1 MRPRGGRVRALTGT
15 GPPGGDAHAAACRAA
30 RDTYVDEAT
39 GYTVFTERAH
49 LLRGSCCGVAVRAG
63 EPQRTH
69 RCRHCPYEDDGRLGP
84 EAARLLE
91 TYRAEATTR
100 RVEENLFLRD
110 EEEEAG
116 AGGASLEERLG
127 RVDAE
132 LSLRRIGLD
141 PGGYWLIAVNRQ
153 EEVLEATHVPCT
165 VDPATGLVVDAGT
178 GRVLGA
184 EEAPAPG
191 GERTKFSGRTAKEVS
206 TCGRLPPPKRS
217 STDQKKGVRPGAGAG
232 GPGVGDAAGAR
243 RLSRK
248 GAPARGGLPAEWT
261 GLHPGLTEGL
271 LIDPLSDSTQI
282 RLDDVLPEPVQA
294 ELHVF
299 ALDFLELELA
309 GLGQLLQAQPILGPE
324 GLLVQRDELAHSV
337 VEVREPR

>member
-1 MRPRGGRVRALTGT
+1 MVTAPGAGRGGRRVRPRGGRVRAGALTGT
-15 GPPGGDAHAAACRAA
+15 GAPGGDAHAAACRAA

-116 AGGASLEERLG
+116 AGGASLEERVG

-141 PGGYWLIAVNRQ
+141 PGGYWLIAVNRR

-191 GERTKFSGRTAKEVS
+191 GERTKFSGRTAKEVRH
-206 TCGRLPPPKRS
+206 TCGRLRQKDRR
-217 STDQKKGVRPGAGAG
+217 TDQKKVCVQVLEQEDRALVTQLAH
-232 GPGVGDAAGAR
+232 AAYLGR
-243 RLSRK
+243 ELQR
-248 GAPARGGLPAEWT
+248 AE
-261 GLHPGLTEGL
+261 GCLRNG
-271 LIDPLSDSTQI
+271 
-282 RLDDVLPEPVQA
+282 
-294 ELHVF
+294 
-299 ALDFLELELA
+299 LDFI
-309 GLGQLLQAQPILGPE
+309 Q
-324 GLLVQRDELAHSV
+324 D
-337 VEVREPR
+337 